1 MHHSLYIAIGG
12 ERQGKG
18 ERCLYCSCHCTAD
31 KLWGQLA
38 HANTLGLVYLQTPT
52 SRVRSTVQS
61 NRKVGFPLP
70 NTAAGKEKGCSPNCH
85 RWQGARVREGI
96 SSSSMPLPSRQE
108 AGQALLCSSPQGQ
121 LTCTPPPQSWPAL
134 PSCPG
139 EVQGLLS

>member
-1 MHHSLYIAIGG
+1 MASSPTLVIPGTVLPAAIGG

-85 RWQGARVREGI
+85 RWQGARV
-96 SSSSMPLPSRQE
+96 SRVSDH
-108 AGQALLCSSPQGQ
+108 CSCCLTTDKLWNQLSQGHLYCATQVTSRACSPK
-121 LTCTPPPQSWPAL
+121 C
-134 PSCPG
+134 
-139 EVQGLLS
+139 